1 MTILWWTLY
10 ILGALTAIITW
21 LNVMMLLGRLF
32 KIIHDKEWMQVKVI
46 EGPPGPK
53 GDKGDR
59 GPEGPR
65 GIVEASGSFIFNSD
79 TQRRIKQYMS
89 EQGLLSRKDIEA
101 LVRMEV
107 AAQLTKRNLATNRG
121 DWQTNQS
128 KVDVDKLIKEYRESK
143 EDK

>member
-53 GDKGDR
+53 GDRGER

-65 GIVEASGSFIFNSD
+65 GLVGESGSFIFSSD
-79 TQRRIKQYMS
+79 AKRTIKEFMA
-89 EQGLLSRKDIEA
+89 EQGLLNRKDTESLI
-101 LVRMEV
+101 RMEV
-107 AAQLTKRNLATNRG
+107 AAQLTKLNLATNRG

-128 KVDVDKLIKEYRESK
+128 KVDADKLIQEYRESK

>member
-21 LNVMMLLGRLF
+21 FNVMMLLGRLF

-53 GDKGDR
+53 GDRGER

-65 GIVEASGSFIFNSD
+65 GLVGASGSFIFGSD
-79 TQRRIKQYMS
+79 AKRTVKEFMA
-89 EQGLLSRKDIEA
+89 EEGLLNRKDIES
-101 LVRMEV
+101 LIRMEIS
-107 AAQLTKRNLATNRG
+107 AYLA
-121 DWQTNQS
+121 
-128 KVDVDKLIKEYRESK
+128 KLEISRTTYPSLGKDEVKFGLKEESK

>member
-10 ILGALTAIITW
+10 VLGALTAIITW
-21 LNVMMLLGRLF
+21 LNLMMLLGRLF

-53 GDKGDR
+53 GDRGER

-65 GIVEASGSFIFNSD
+65 GLVGVSGSFIFNSD
-79 TQRRIKQYMS
+79 AQRIVKQYMS
-89 EQGLLSRKDIEA
+89 EQGLLNRKDTESLI
-101 LVRMEV
+101 RMEV
-107 AAQLTKRNLATNRG
+107 AAQLTKLGMSINRG

>member
-1 MTILWWTLY
+1 MIILWWTLY

-53 GDKGDR
+53 GDRGER
-59 GPEGPR
+59 GPAGPR
-65 GIVEASGSFIFNSD
+65 GLVGASGSFVFSSD
-79 TQRRIKQYMS
+79 AKRTIKEFMA
-89 EQGLLSRKDIEA
+89 EQGLLNRKDTESLI
-101 LVRMEV
+101 RMEI
-107 AAQLTKRNLATNRG
+107 AAQLTKLNLATNRG
-121 DWQTNQS
+121 DWKTNQS
-128 KVDVDKLIKEYRESK
+128 KVDVDKLIQEYRESK

>member
-21 LNVMMLLGRLF
+21 FNLIVLLGRLF

-53 GDKGDR
+53 GDRGER

-65 GIVEASGSFIFNSD
+65 GSFVFSSD
-79 TQRRIKQYMS
+79 AKRTIKEFMAEEGLITRRDAESLI
-89 EQGLLSRKDIEA
+89 
-101 LVRMEV
+101 RMEV
-107 AAQLTKRNLATNRG
+107 AAHMSKFAISHTTFPGLGIEKTTATK
-121 DWQTNQS
+121 
-128 KVDVDKLIKEYRESK
+128 K

>member
-1 MTILWWTLY
+1 MIILWWTLY
-10 ILGALTAIITW
+10 ILGALTVIITW

-53 GDKGDR
+53 GERGER

-65 GIVEASGSFIFNSD
+65 GLAGASGSFIFSSD
-79 TQRRIKQYMS
+79 AKRTIKEFMA
-89 EQGLLSRKDIEA
+89 EKGLLNRKDTESLI
-101 LVRMEV
+101 RMEV
-107 AAQLTKRNLATNRG
+107 AAQLTKLNLATNRD

-128 KVDVDKLIKEYRESK
+128 KVDAGKLISEYRASK

>member
-1 MTILWWTLY
+1 MIILWWTLY

-53 GDKGDR
+53 GDRGER

-65 GIVEASGSFIFNSD
+65 GLVGASGSFVFSSD
-79 TQRRIKQYMS
+79 AKRTIKEFMA
-89 EQGLLSRKDIEA
+89 EQGLLNRKDTESLI
-101 LVRMEV
+101 RMEV
-107 AAQLTKRNLATNRG
+107 AAQLTKLGMAANRG

-128 KVDVDKLIKEYRESK
+128 KVDVDKLIQEYRKSK

>member
-21 LNVMMLLGRLF
+21 LNVMMLLEQLF

-53 GDKGDR
+53 GDR
-59 GPEGPR
+59 GPTGPQGPR
-65 GIVEASGSFIFNSD
+65 GLVGASGSFVFSSD
-79 TQRRIKQYMS
+79 AKRTIKEFMAEEGLITRRDAESLI
-89 EQGLLSRKDIEA
+89 
-101 LVRMEV
+101 RMEV
-107 AAQLTKRNLATNRG
+107 AAHMSKFAISHTTFPGLEVEKTTITK
-121 DWQTNQS
+121 
-128 KVDVDKLIKEYRESK
+128 K